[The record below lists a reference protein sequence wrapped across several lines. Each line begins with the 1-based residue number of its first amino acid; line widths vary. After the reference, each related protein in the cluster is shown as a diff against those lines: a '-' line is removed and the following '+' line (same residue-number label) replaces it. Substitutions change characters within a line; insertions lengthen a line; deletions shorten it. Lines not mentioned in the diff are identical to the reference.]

1 MQKIL
6 DFFDKAK
13 TNPILKFII
22 YCVTVIVSIAI
33 LVVILLLWYIL
44 LKSPSISEWLWN
56 AEKFIWLIWMPS
68 WIYYLRKIDKK
79 LSKILS
85 EESKK

>member
-6 DFFDKAK
+6 DFFDKVK
-13 TNPILKFII
+13 TNWLLKFFI
-22 YCVTVIVSIAI
+22 YCVIIIGSILI
-33 LVVILLLWYIL
+33 LVVIFLFWYIL
-44 LKSPSISEWLWN
+44 IKSPSISEWLWN
-56 AEKFIWLIWMPS
+56 AEKFVWLIWMPS
-68 WIYYLRKIDKK
+68 WIYYLREIDKK

>member
-13 TNPILKFII
+13 TNPILEFVI
-22 YCVTVIVSIAI
+22 YFVTVMASIAI
-33 LVVILLLWYIL
+33 LVVIFLLWYIL

-56 AEKFIWLIWMPS
+56 VEKFFWLIWMPS
-68 WIYYLRKIDKK
+68 WIYYLREIDKK

>member
-1 MQKIL
+1 MQKFL

-13 TNPILKFII
+13 TNPILKFVI
-22 YCVTVIVSIAI
+22 YSATVMASILI
-33 LVVILLLWYIL
+33 LVVIFLLWYIL
-44 LKSPSISEWLWN
+44 VKSPSISEWLWYI
-56 AEKFIWLIWMPS
+56 EKIMWLIWMPS
-68 WIYYLRKIDKK
+68 WIYYLREIDKK